1 MKAFLLLGLVLL
13 VAISGYGGAQ
23 LRVDQAVYDFGE
35 VTEGY
40 VVNCTFLIANVG
52 DAPAKFTYPPIT
64 SCGCTTAP
72 LPKQELAPGESMELP
87 VLFDSSGYGGKEVTE
102 TVTLYVEG
110 ESPLRLVLQGYV
122 RPAEEHQRPASALFY
137 SYYILVDVR
146 PPEAFAR
153 GHLLGAV
160 NIPLGELPELMSR
173 LPEGTRAVPIFIYDE
188 NGEGASR
195 AARALVDARAG
206 GRPMGVFSGWARSR
220 YIFVL
225 WKRVGKRFPRSG
237 WPGITCSL
245 LDLRPAEEFAQGHL
259 PGAVNLAPEDLPGWV
274 WSLPRP
280 KDLPAGAGFTVWC
293 LDEDGTVASQVAG
306 SLRAVGLRVRS
317 LPAVIE
323 RPNLYYHLSELQKA
337 GIIDQVQRR
346 GGGAPRWSRFGG
358 CGRFGLPLDLSCD
371 EMWGILMINLSGREG
386 NSWLS

>member
-195 AARALVDARAG
+195 AARALVDGGFYFARGLAG
-206 GRPMGVFSGWARSR
+206 GLSGWWQAYGGLFWLGEVPAHLGPLEEGGKTVPPERLARD
-220 YIFVL
+220 YL
-225 WKRVGKRFPRSG
+225 L
-237 WPGITCSL
+237 L
-245 LDLRPAEEFAQGHL
+245 LDLRPAEEFARGHL
-259 PGAVNLAPEDLPGWV
+259 PGTVNPAPEDLPGWV
-274 WSLPRP
+274 WGLPRP

-306 SLRAVGLRVRS
+306 SLRAVGLNACAMVGGLGQWRQ
-317 LPAVIE
+317 
-323 RPNLYYHLSELQKA
+323 LYEEDLFESA
-337 GIIDQVQRR
+337 PSQR
-346 GGGAPRWSRFGG
+346 
-358 CGRFGLPLDLSCD
+358 
-371 EMWGILMINLSGREG
+371 
-386 NSWLS
+386 

>member
-195 AARALVDARAG
+195 AARALVDGGFLLCPRPCRGALGLVAG
-206 GRPMGVFSGWARSR
+206 LWGSFLVGRGPGTSWSSGR
-220 YIFVL
+220 
-225 WKRVGKRFPRSG
+225 G
-237 WPGITCSL
+237 WENGS
-245 LDLRPAEEFAQGHL
+245 
-259 PGAVNLAPEDLPGWV
+259 PGAAGQG
-274 WSLPRP
+274 
-280 KDLPAGAGFTVWC
+280 LPAP
-293 LDEDGTVASQVAG
+293 S
-306 SLRAVGLRVRS
+306 
-317 LPAVIE
+317 
-323 RPNLYYHLSELQKA
+323 
-337 GIIDQVQRR
+337 
-346 GGGAPRWSRFGG
+346 
-358 CGRFGLPLDLSCD
+358 
-371 EMWGILMINLSGREG
+371 
-386 NSWLS
+386 